1 MTEADLDDER
11 AAAPP
16 ATSLASHS
24 TTRLVA
30 VLAVAVAAALGA
42 GVLLGSAIA
51 RPAAPA
57 VAAEGSVSAG
67 FARDMAAHH
76 AQAVQLSALLR
87 DRSQDTDLRLLSLD
101 ILTAQQEQIG
111 QMNAWLDVW
120 GLPRA
125 RQDEAMAWMDGA
137 GGHGHG
143 STHRSGPTEPGAPVG
158 LEAMPGWVLPAEMA
172 RLTDATGAEAERLY
186 LTLMIE
192 HHEGGVAMAQH
203 AADHADQAVVV
214 RLARGIVRAQSSELQ
229 LLRDLLDARGGP
241 LT

>member
-1 MTEADLDDER
+1 MTEAALSDEHTT
-11 AAAPP
+11 APP
-16 ATSLASHS
+16 GALASHS
-24 TTRLVA
+24 TIRLVA

-42 GVLLGSAIA
+42 GVLLGSAIS
-51 RPAAPA
+51 RPAAPS

-87 DRSQDTDLRLLSLD
+87 DRSQDTDMRLLSLD
-101 ILTAQQEQIG
+101 ILTTQQEQIG

-125 RQDEAMAWMDGA
+125 RQGEPMAWMDGA
-137 GGHGHG
+137 DTHGHDSAHG
-143 STHRSGPTEPGAPVG
+143 SAATEPDELVG

-172 RLTDATGAEAERLY
+172 RLTDATGIEAERLY

-192 HHEGGVAMAQH
+192 HHEGGVAMAQY
-203 AADHADQAVVV
+203 AADHADQEVVV
-214 RLARGIVRAQSSELQ
+214 RLARGIVRAQSAELA
-229 LLRDLLDARGGP
+229 LLHDLLDARGGA